1 MKRVPQPENNAE
13 GNGWKND
20 DSIIARHNRHN
31 QKLHMVA
38 FAFNLDG
45 AFIGQFPPKL
55 AFGGAVMSIWLA
67 LRNIL

>member
-1 MKRVPQPENNAE
+1 MSRNQKTMPKEMAGKTN
-13 GNGWKND
+13 

>member
-1 MKRVPQPENNAE
+1 VSRNQKTMPKEMAGKTN
-13 GNGWKND
+13 

-45 AFIGQFPPKL
+45 AFIG
-55 AFGGAVMSIWLA
+55 
-67 LRNIL
+67 